1 MKEDTYLYSYRFG
14 QFELQ
19 PSERRLLA
27 AGVPAVV
34 GPRAFDVLVALV
46 ERAGHLV
53 TKEEL
58 FSLVWPKLIVED
70 ANLHVQVSALRKVL
84 GPAAIATVPGQG
96 YRFTLELTREVIDS
110 APLATAAGGDQPGV
124 TFTGSGRELA
134 DVKALLAGTR
144 LLTLVGTDAIGKT
157 RLLLQV
163 AADLMANYPD
173 GVWFVDLAPLR
184 DARQVPPSVAS
195 VLGVKEEAGHPVIE
209 ALLRHVKGRRLLL
222 ILDNVDHLAPACT
235 ELAQQ
240 LLQSSAHLKLLV
252 SSREPLHV
260 RGESIYPAPVFTSV
274 APPIQAA
281 REALGAV
288 PNAREEASRRHP
300 LARFRRW
307 PRFAGGIAVF
317 LIAAAAW
324 VYQTNKPTGQTIATP
339 EPPTLSI
346 AILPF
351 AEPADEQLAATLM
364 PEITAAFWR
373 NGRAARLA
381 SPELV
386 APYQGKHVDARAIG
400 HELNVRYV
408 AEGEIRRAGDT
419 RVLSARLISA
429 ANGAQI
435 WTDRFDVPAE
445 ELPGTYDAFAT
456 RVARHIWFALLRA
469 EKDRVAH
476 QSPPSLTATDLW
488 LRGAAIDLRRLD
500 GAAAARKYFEKALEL
515 DPRLIGA
522 MLFIGFTYE
531 TEVDLNPRADLD
543 RIRKDLDELSL
554 RAIATDRTDTRA
566 WILRVMANFS
576 NDRLEEALD
585 AIAEVQR
592 IEPNH
597 IQARAWRGVVLIAL
611 GRQEEALAELDQGI
625 ALDPNGGDIAFLLRQ
640 KCKAYSFLGQ
650 YEKAIP
656 ICEKSATDRQFMY
669 PFIYLT
675 ADYAQLGEMD
685 RAVSAKTQLL
695 KLAPGFTIA
704 RLGVAFA
711 PKVAR
716 NPVWMRQAETYVIPG
731 LRKAG
736 IPEK

>member
-1 MKEDTYLYSYRFG
+1 MKESTCLYSYRFG
-14 QFELQ
+14 RFELQ

-34 GPRAFDVLVALV
+34 EPRAFDVLVALV
-46 ERAGHLV
+46 ERARHLV

-70 ANLHVQVSALRKVL
+70 SNLHVQVSALRKIL
-84 GPAAIATVPGQG
+84 GAAAIATVPGQG
-96 YRFTLELTREVIDS
+96 YRFTLEPTREVID
-110 APLATAAGGDQPGV
+110 LAHPATPAKNDLPRLM
-124 TFTGSGRELA
+124 FTGSGRELA
-134 DVKALLAGTR
+134 DVKALLGDTR

-163 AADLMANYPD
+163 AADGMGDYPD
-173 GVWFVDLAPLR
+173 GVWLVDLTPLR
-184 DARQVPPSVAS
+184 DARQVPSAVAS
-195 VLGVKEEAGHPVIE
+195 VLGLMEEAGRPVIE
-209 ALLRHVKGRRLLL
+209 ALLRHVKSRRLLL

-240 LLQSSAHLKLLV
+240 LRQSSPHLKLLV
-252 SSREPLHV
+252 SSRDPLHV
-260 RGESIYPAPVFTSV
+260 AGEAIYPVPALTSV
-274 APPIQAA
+274 VRPVRGFPETFQ
-281 REALGAV
+281 GV
-288 PNAREEASRRHP
+288 PNEREQAGRRHP
-300 LARFRRW
+300 WARLRRW
-307 PRFAGGIAVF
+307 QWIAGGVAVF

-324 VYQTNKPTGQTIATP
+324 LYQTTKATQQTTATA

-351 AEPADEQLAATLM
+351 AAPADEPLAAMLM

-373 NGRAARLA
+373 NGRSARLA

-386 APYQGKHVDARAIG
+386 APYQGKHADARAIG

-419 RVLSARLISA
+419 RVLSARLIDA
-429 ANGAQI
+429 TNGAQI
-435 WTDRFDVPAE
+435 WTDRFEVPAE
-445 ELPGTYDAFAT
+445 ELRGTYDAFAT
-456 RVARHIWFALLRA
+456 RVGRHVWFALLRA

-476 QSPPSLTATDLW
+476 QSPPSLPATDLW

-500 GAAAARKYFEKALEL
+500 GALAARKFFESALEL
-515 DPRLIGA
+515 DPRMVGA
-522 MLFIGFTYE
+522 MLFVGFTYE
-531 TEVDLNPRADLD
+531 RELDLNPADGD
-543 RIRKDLDELSL
+543 RIRRDIDELSL

-566 WILRVMANFS
+566 WVLRVMALYFN
-576 NDRLEEALD
+576 NRLEEALD
-585 AIAEVQR
+585 AIAELER

-597 IQARAWRGVVLIAL
+597 VVARGWRGVVLIAL
-611 GRQEEALAELDQGI
+611 GRSEEALAELDQGI
-625 ALDPNGGDIAFLLRQ
+625 ALDPSGPDIFFLLRQ
-640 KCKAYSFLGQ
+640 KCKAFSFLGQ

-656 ICEKSATDRQFMY
+656 RCEKSATDRQFMY

-685 RAVSAKTQLL
+685 KAASAKAQLL
-695 KLAPGFTIA
+695 KLNPGFAIS
-704 RLGVAFA
+704 RLGFAFS
-711 PKVAR
+711 PNSAR
-716 NPVWMRQAETYVIPG
+716 NPIWVHQAETYVIPG

>member
-1 MKEDTYLYSYRFG
+1 MKQSTCLYSYRFG

-70 ANLHVQVSALRKVL
+70 ANLHVQVSALRKIL
-84 GPAAIATVPGQG
+84 GTAAIATVPGQG
-96 YRFTLELTREVIDS
+96 YRFTLELTREVIES
-110 APLATAAGGDQPGV
+110 APLVAVAKSDQPGA

-134 DVKALLAGTR
+134 DVKTLLGDTR

-163 AADLMANYPD
+163 AADLMGNYSD

-184 DARQVPPSVAS
+184 DARQLPQAVAP
-195 VLGVKEEAGHPVIE
+195 VLGVEDVAGRPAIE
-209 ALLRHVKGRRLLL
+209 ALLRHLKDRRLLL
-222 ILDNVDHLAPACT
+222 ILDNADHLSPACT
-235 ELAQQ
+235 ELATQ
-240 LLQSSAHLKLLV
+240 LLQSSPHLKLLV
-252 SSREPLHV
+252 SSREPLHAPA
-260 RGESIYPAPVFTSV
+260 EAIYPVPAPTSV
-274 APPIQAA
+274 VRPIRAFP
-281 REALGAV
+281 ETFEAV
-288 PNAREEASRRHP
+288 PNEREQAGRRHP
-300 LARFRRW
+300 WARLRRW
-307 PRFAGGIAVF
+307 QWIAGGVAVF

-324 VYQTNKPTGQTIATP
+324 LYQTTKATP
-339 EPPTLSI
+339 QTTATAEPPTLSI

-351 AEPADEQLAATLM
+351 AAPADEQLAATLM

-373 NGRAARLA
+373 NGRSARLA

-419 RVLSARLISA
+419 RVLSARLINA

-435 WTDRFDVPAE
+435 WTDRFEVPAE

-456 RVARHIWFALLRA
+456 RVARHIWFALLDV

-476 QSPPSLTATDLW
+476 QSPPSMTATDIW
-488 LRGAAIDLRRLD
+488 LRGAAIDIRRLD
-500 GAAAARKYFEKALEL
+500 GASAARKLFEQALEL
-515 DPRLIGA
+515 DPRLVGA
-522 MLFIGFTYE
+522 MLFVGFTYE
-531 TEVDLNPRADLD
+531 RELDLNPADGD
-543 RIRKDLDELSL
+543 RIRRDIDELSL

-566 WILRVMANFS
+566 WVLRVMALFFN
-576 NDRLEEALD
+576 NRLEEALD
-585 AIAEVQR
+585 AIAELQR

-597 IQARAWRGVVLIAL
+597 VVARGWRGVVLIAL
-611 GRQEEALAELDQGI
+611 GRSEEALVELDQGI
-625 ALDPNGGDIAFLLRQ
+625 ALDPSGRDIAFLLRQ
-640 KCKAYSFLGQ
+640 KCKAYSYLGQ

-656 ICEKSATDRQFMY
+656 TCEKSATDRQFMY

-685 RAVSAKTQLL
+685 KAASAKTQLL
-695 KLAPGFTIA
+695 KLNPGFTIA
-704 RLGVAFA
+704 RLTLSL
-711 PKVAR
+711 PPPR
-716 NPVWMRQAETYVIPG
+716 NPVWMHQAETYVIPG

>member
-1 MKEDTYLYSYRFG
+1 MKESACLYSYRFG
-14 QFELQ
+14 RFELQ

-27 AGVPAVV
+27 AGVPAVLE
-34 GPRAFDVLVALV
+34 PRAFDVLVALV

-70 ANLHVQVSALRKVL
+70 ANLHVQVSALRKIL

-96 YRFTLELTREVIDS
+96 YRFTMELTREVADS
-110 APLATAAGGDQPGV
+110 VPAVTAA
-124 TFTGSGRELA
+124 
-134 DVKALLAGTR
+134 
-144 LLTLVGTDAIGKT
+144 KT
-157 RLLLQV
+157 
-163 AADLMANYPD
+163 
-173 GVWFVDLAPLR
+173 
-184 DARQVPPSVAS
+184 
-195 VLGVKEEAGHPVIE
+195 
-209 ALLRHVKGRRLLL
+209 
-222 ILDNVDHLAPACT
+222 
-235 ELAQQ
+235 
-240 LLQSSAHLKLLV
+240 
-252 SSREPLHV
+252 SREPPHV
-260 RGESIYPAPVFTSV
+260 AGESIDALPARMNVVPLLR
-274 APPIQAA
+274 PIGEGLETVPSA
-281 REALGAV
+281 REV
-288 PNAREEASRRHP
+288 TARPHP
-300 LARFRRW
+300 SSHSQRWRW
-307 PRFAGGIAVF
+307 PWIVGGVAVF

-324 VYQTNKPTGQTIATP
+324 VYETTKATP
-339 EPPTLSI
+339 QTTATVEPPTLSI

-351 AEPADEQLAATLM
+351 AGPADEQLVATLM

-386 APYQGKHVDARAIG
+386 APYQGRHVDARTVG

-408 AEGEIRRAGDT
+408 AQGEIRRAGDN
-419 RVLSARLISA
+419 RVLSARLINA

-435 WTDRFDVPAE
+435 WTDRFEVPAE
-445 ELPGTYDAFAT
+445 GLPSTYDAFAT
-456 RVARHIWFALLRA
+456 RVARHIWSALLDV

-515 DPRLIGA
+515 DPRLVGA

-543 RIRKDLDELSL
+543 RIRKDFDELSL

-566 WILRVMANFS
+566 WVLRVMANYS

-585 AIAEVQR
+585 AIAELQR

-597 IQARAWRGVVLIAL
+597 VNARGWRGVVLIAL
-611 GRQEEALAELDQGI
+611 GRSEEALAELDQGI
-625 ALDPNGGDIAFLLRQ
+625 ALDPSGRDIAFLLRQ

-656 ICEKSATDRQFMY
+656 MCEKSATDRQFMY

-685 RAVSAKTQLL
+685 KAAAAKTQLL
-695 KLAPGFTIA
+695 KVAPGFTIA
-704 RLGVAFA
+704 RLGAAFA
-711 PKVAR
+711 PNIAR
-716 NPVWMRQAETYVIPG
+716 NPVWVHQAETYVIPG

>member
-1 MKEDTYLYSYRFG
+1 MKQSTCLYSYRFG
-14 QFELQ
+14 RFELQ

-70 ANLHVQVSALRKVL
+70 ANLHVQVSALRKIL

-96 YRFTLELTREVIDS
+96 YRFTSELTREVIDS
-110 APLATAAGGDQPGV
+110 APLVAAPKSDQPEV

-134 DVKALLAGTR
+134 EVKALLGDTR

-163 AADLMANYPD
+163 AADLMGNYPD
-173 GVWFVDLAPLR
+173 GVWFVDLAPLQ
-184 DARQVPPSVAS
+184 DARQLPQAVAT
-195 VLGVKEEAGHPVIE
+195 VLGVEEVAGRPMID
-209 ALLRHVKGRRLLL
+209 ALSQYIKDRRLLL
-222 ILDNVDHLAPACT
+222 ILDNGDHLAPACT
-235 ELAQQ
+235 ELAKQ
-240 LLQSSAHLKLLV
+240 LLQSSPYLKLLV
-252 SSREPLHV
+252 PSREPLHV
-260 RGESIYPAPVFTSV
+260 AGESIYPAPVLTNIEPPVSV
-274 APPIQAA
+274 FPETVGVTPNGREQAA
-281 REALGAV
+281 R
-288 PNAREEASRRHP
+288 RHP
-300 LARFRRW
+300 VARLPRW
-307 PRFAGGIAVF
+307 QWLAGGIAVF
-317 LIAAAAW
+317 LITATAW
-324 VYQTNKPTGQTIATP
+324 LYETTRTTPQTTATP

-351 AEPADEQLAATLM
+351 AAPADEQLAATLM

-373 NGRAARLA
+373 NGRSARMA

-419 RVLSARLISA
+419 RVLSARLINA

-435 WTDRFDVPAE
+435 WTDRFEVSAE

-456 RVARHIWFALLRA
+456 RVARHIWFALLDV

-476 QSPPSLTATDLW
+476 QPPPSLTATDLW

-500 GAAAARKYFEKALEL
+500 GAAAARKFFEKALEL
-515 DPRLIGA
+515 DPRLVGA

-543 RIRKDLDELSL
+543 RIRKDFDELSL

-566 WILRVMANFS
+566 WVLRVMANYA

-585 AIAEVQR
+585 AIAELQR

-597 IQARAWRGVVLIAL
+597 IQARGWRGVVLIAL
-611 GRQEEALAELDQGI
+611 GRSEEALAELDQGI
-625 ALDPNGGDIAFLLRQ
+625 ALDPSGRDIAFLLRQ
-640 KCKAYSFLGQ
+640 KCKAYSFLGR

-656 ICEKSATDRQFMY
+656 MCEKSATDRQFIY

-685 RAVSAKTQLL
+685 RAASAKTQLL
-695 KLAPGFTIA
+695 KLNPEFTIA
-704 RLGVAFA
+704 RLGAAFA
-711 PKVAR
+711 PNAAR
-716 NPVWMRQAETYVIPG
+716 NPVWVHQAETYVIPG

>member
-1 MKEDTYLYSYRFG
+1 MKPFTCLYSYRFG
-14 QFELQ
+14 RFELQ

-27 AGVPAVV
+27 AGVPAVLE
-34 GPRAFDVLVALV
+34 PRAFDLLVALV

-70 ANLHVQVSALRKVL
+70 ANLHVQVSALRKIL
-84 GPAAIATVPGQG
+84 GTAAIATVPGQG
-96 YRFTLELTREVIDS
+96 YRFTMDLTRQVVDS
-110 APLATAAGGDQPGV
+110 VPTVPAAR
-124 TFTGSGRELA
+124 T
-134 DVKALLAGTR
+134 
-144 LLTLVGTDAIGKT
+144 
-157 RLLLQV
+157 
-163 AADLMANYPD
+163 N
-173 GVWFVDLAPLR
+173 
-184 DARQVPPSVAS
+184 
-195 VLGVKEEAGHPVIE
+195 
-209 ALLRHVKGRRLLL
+209 
-222 ILDNVDHLAPACT
+222 
-235 ELAQQ
+235 
-240 LLQSSAHLKLLV
+240 
-252 SSREPLHV
+252 REPLHEAA
-260 RGESIYPAPVFTSV
+260 ESIDPLPARMNVVPLLR
-274 APPIQAA
+274 PI
-281 REALGAV
+281 REGLETV
-288 PNAREEASRRHP
+288 PSAREETARRHP
-300 LARFRRW
+300 SVNTRRW
-307 PRFAGGIAVF
+307 PWIAGAVTMV

-324 VYQTNKPTGQTIATP
+324 VYETTKAMPQTTATA

-351 AEPADEQLAATLM
+351 AAPADEQLVATLM

-386 APYQGKHVDARAIG
+386 APYQAKHVDARAVG

-419 RVLSARLISA
+419 RVLSARLINA
-429 ANGAQI
+429 AHGAQI
-435 WTDRFDVPAE
+435 WTDRFEVPAE
-445 ELPGTYDAFAT
+445 GLPGTYDAFAT
-456 RVARHIWFALLRA
+456 RVARHIWFALLDA

-488 LRGAAIDLRRLD
+488 LRGAAIDLRRLE
-500 GAAAARKYFEKALEL
+500 GAEPARKLFEQALEL
-515 DPRLIGA
+515 DPRLVGA

-543 RIRKDLDELSL
+543 HIRKDLDELSL

-566 WILRVMANFS
+566 WILRVMANYS
-576 NDRLEEALD
+576 NNRLEEALD

-597 IQARAWRGVVLIAL
+597 IQARGWRGVVLIAL

-625 ALDPNGGDIAFLLRQ
+625 ALDPNGRDIAFLLRQ

-650 YEKAIP
+650 YEEAIP

-685 RAVSAKTQLL
+685 RAASAKTQLL
-695 KLAPGFTIA
+695 KLNPQFTIA
-704 RLGVAFA
+704 RLGIAVAPNA
-711 PKVAR
+711 AR
-716 NPVWMRQAETYVIPG
+716 SPAWMHQAETYVIPG